1 MIDTIRQYTFTLPGE
16 LDGSIYQVPV
26 ESVIYMDSVDRRTF
40 LYDRFRIFRIDKSL
54 AEMDAMLKDA
64 DFLRV
69 SKNCIINLTMV
80 QRVIPYGDRK
90 ARVVMASGE
99 SLEVGRAYRS
109 ALLERL
115 RQREIV
121 PEDNVSGTTAEH
133 KRRIVDC
140 SERAVRNAGEMLTFH
155 TIPQRVIAL
164 SYGSAEL
171 VCALGAGDAL
181 IAAAP
186 AEDTLEHTSVR
197 YRSALAQLPVI
208 HHCGSGVPAI
218 DELKAMEPDLII
230 CSWYYPQMIGG
241 QLRKQTGLS
250 LFITESTIP
259 GKAGMEHM
267 YQDILNLGRIFHT
280 EDRAIAMV
288 EEMRRRIAV
297 LTRRLF
303 RKKPVRVFVYDGQQ
317 YKPFTAGRGTLEHE
331 LISLAGGENVFG
343 QLEGSYHAVS
353 WEEIA
358 KAKPEMILLHD
369 YSDSMTQEE
378 KMEFLK
384 QQPELQDVPAIRRNR
399 FISLSLTEVFPGI
412 QCVGAIEK
420 MIRAFHPDAL

>member
-1 MIDTIRQYTFTLPGE
+1 M
-16 LDGSIYQVPV
+16 DGSIYQVPV
-26 ESVIYMDSVDRRTF
+26 ESVIYIDSVDRRTF

-54 AEMDAMLKDA
+54 AEIDAMLKDA
-64 DFLRV
+64 YFLRI

-80 QRVIPYGDRK
+80 QRVNPYGDRK
-90 ARVVMASGE
+90 ARVVMAGGE

-109 ALLERL
+109 VLLEKL
-115 RQREIV
+115 RQREII
-121 PEDNVSGTTAEH
+121 PEDDISGPVLEREH
-133 KRRIVDC
+133 ENVDC
-140 SERAVRNAGEMLTFH
+140 MERAVRNVGEMLIFH
-155 TIPQRVIAL
+155 AAPRRVIAL
-164 SYGSAEL
+164 SYGAAEL
-171 VCALGAGDAL
+171 VCALGAEDSL

-186 AEDTLEHTSVR
+186 AEDILEHTSVR
-197 YRSALAQLPVI
+197 YRSVLAQLPVI

-230 CSWYYPQMIGG
+230 CSWYYPQMVGSD
-241 QLRKQTGLS
+241 LREQTGLP
-250 LFITESTIP
+250 LFMMESTIP
-259 GKAGMEHM
+259 EKAGIECM

-288 EEMRRRIAV
+288 EEMRRRTAV

-317 YKPFTAGRGTLEHE
+317 YKPFTSGKGTLEHE

-343 QLEGSYHAVS
+343 QLEASYHAVS
-353 WEEIA
+353 WKEIA
-358 KAKPEMILLHD
+358 KAQPEVILLHD

-378 KMEFLK
+378 KIEFLK
-384 QQPELQDVPAIRRNR
+384 QQPELQDVPAIRQNR
-399 FISLSLTEVFPGI
+399 FISLSLMEVFPGI